1 MVSTVRRRYG
11 GKRRRQD
18 GGRGKQGLHLVRVG
32 VRREARLPAVE
43 EGGLGRSPMRTGFGC
58 GLLLA
63 WDTCSGS
70 TCGDHGARPR
80 GGGDLF
86 EALGLEVSGR
96 QFVEGEFID
105 TVCGIPGSKT
115 EVVGLSLPGAEG
127 GTWLEVARFITPDH
141 LPGLEDPPANRLG
154 IRNVCYQ
161 VDDIEATVQAAAGL
175 GYGLVGGIGEYEGIW
190 KQAYIRGPEG
200 FVVAVAEPIG

>member
-1 MVSTVRRRYG
+1 MGHMQRFDHVGITVH
-11 GKRRRQD
+11 D
-18 GGRGKQGLHLVRVG
+18 L
-32 VRREARLPAVE
+32 EAVV
-43 EGGLGRSPMRTGFGC
+43 TF
-58 GLLLA
+58 
-63 WDTCSGS
+63 
-70 TCGDHGARPR
+70 
-80 GGGDLF
+80 F

-161 VDDIEATVQAAAGL
+161 VDDIEATVQAAASL